1 MKRRSSAGGPN
12 AKSRRHKTATPK
24 RRHGSAIDKET
35 DVARHT
41 PLLNELRQ
49 RTTDLTESLEQQT
62 ATSEVLKVMSAS
74 PGQLEPVFETLLKVD
89 VELFAHNLARLIE
102 EGGKVL
108 SAYLKPREE
117 GKVDDGISDQVTEA
131 ITSVGRVAGYWL
143 ADPRRAVEMQAS
155 LGRGY
160 LDLWANAV
168 KRMTGQPV
176 EPVATPDSK
185 DRRFTDPE
193 WSSDQFFDFLKQAYL
208 LTTHWADY
216 LVKHAEGLDPYAR
229 QKAEFYVR
237 QIANAISP
245 SNFVLTNPE
254 LLRATLA
261 SNAENLVRGMH
272 VLSEDIKAGQGHL
285 KIRQTDL
292 SQFELGRN
300 LAVTPGKVIFQNDLI
315 QIIQYEPTTP
325 TVLKRPLLIV
335 PPWINKF
342 YILDL
347 TPEHSFI
354 KWCVDRGLTVFVISW
369 VNPDAKLAT
378 NTFEDYMH
386 EGPLAAIEAVEKQTG
401 EKQINV
407 IGYCVGGTLLALTLA
422 YLAAKKMDRVLSAT
436 FFASQVDFTFAGD
449 LKVFI
454 DEEQVSTLERK
465 MQEHGFLDASKMAT
479 VFNMLRSN
487 DLIWPYVINNYLKG
501 TKPHAFDLL
510 YWNGDS
516 TRMPT
521 ANHSFYLRNF
531 YLDNKFARGELELG
545 GLQLD
550 LRKVKIPIYNLAT
563 QEDHIAPAKSVLYGS
578 KYFGGPA
585 KFVLAG
591 SGHIAGIIN
600 PPDLHKYQ
608 YWTGPEPIGSDVDK
622 WLAKATEHAGSW
634 WPDWLDWLSAQDS
647 DTVPARAI
655 GSGQFKPIEDAPGS
669 YAKVRS

>member
-1 MKRRSSAGGPN
+1 MAVHRPGPSA
-12 AKSRRHKTATPK
+12 T
-24 RRHGSAIDKET
+24 DKET
-35 DVARHT
+35 DVARHAR
-41 PLLNELRQ
+41 LLNELRQ

-117 GKVDDGISDQVTEA
+117 GKVDDGIADQVTEA
-131 ITSVGRVAGYWL
+131 IKSIGRVAGYWL

-155 LGRGY
+155 LGCAY

-168 KRMTGQPV
+168 RRMTGQPV
-176 EPVATPDSK
+176 QPVVTPDSK

-193 WSSDQFFDFLKQAYL
+193 WSSNEFFDFLKQAYL
-208 LTTHWADY
+208 LTTHWGDY

-254 LLRATLA
+254 LLRATLS
-261 SNAENLVRGMH
+261 SNAENLVRGMRM
-272 VLSEDIKAGQGHL
+272 LSEDINAGQGHL

-292 SQFELGRN
+292 SQFGLGRN

-315 QIIQYEPTTP
+315 QLIQYEPTTP

-378 NTFEDYMH
+378 KTFEDYMH

-422 YLAAKKMDRVLSAT
+422 YLAAKKMDKVLSAT

-465 MQEHGFLDASKMAT
+465 MQEQGFLDASKMAT

-501 TKPHAFDLL
+501 TKLHAFDLL
-510 YWNGDS
+510 YWNADS
-516 TRMPT
+516 TRMPV

-531 YLDNKFARGELELG
+531 YLDNKFARGDLQLG

-563 QEDHIAPAKSVLYGS
+563 QEDHIAPAKSVLHGS
-578 KYFGGPA
+578 KYFGAPA

-608 YWTGPEPIGSDVDK
+608 YWTGPEPTGSDVDK

-647 DTVPARAI
+647 GTVPARAI

-669 YAKVRS
+669 YVKIRS